1 MTDQRPLPASCD
13 IAIVGMAVLR
23 PGAHD
28 LPTFW
33 EQVTRPRDV
42 HDRGHGVTL
51 SDVRFEPAQ
60 YGLESEPW
68 ASLPP
73 PQLLAL
79 ELIRRALADAG
90 IESGAALSGQSL
102 IAVGDVTSDMAA
114 WIGRRLGFD
123 GPTFAMQGPSLGAV
137 YFALRELWQNAA
149 NVAVVAASNLRGALD
164 SDSHENL
171 AAVVLKRLPDAERDG
186 DRIYAVM
193 RGTVAVAQRSNET
206 PRELPADGLARV
218 HAVVCEAANVEPASV
233 GLCEASDAPSGV
245 LGLVKGALALHYRA
259 LPTTDR
265 AVASTPDGE
274 PEHPPLPD
282 HGELRPWIAGKQPRR
297 AAVVSLGDT
306 SYGALLQQHLG
317 DDVDYPPARPN
328 RGFELFALS
337 GATPEAV
344 ADQATELLAAIT
356 TAVNVNVA
364 ISLADL
370 AYSFFCQT
378 ADHAG
383 PTRAAIVAP
392 NLGQLANHLHALV
405 EFLTGKSNRPLPAG
419 VYFAAEPQTGK
430 LAWLFPGQGSQF
442 PQMLGEV
449 ALEFP
454 AAQACFARANV
465 ELANDSKP
473 PLSEFVFPPPMH
485 DLAELAAAR
494 KALKAADVAQPALGA
509 AEMALAGLLAQFDL
523 APDMVAGHSYGELPA
538 LCVAGAMDESQL
550 YRLSAA
556 RGRAITQMQP
566 AEGDATGGSMLAV
579 RADEAAVRA
588 ALEDCDGVWLANLN
602 SPKQTVLSGTA
613 ERLADAR
620 LRLEAAGLA
629 CAHVPVACG
638 FHSPLMAS
646 ACVHFAAALA
656 DAKFAVP
663 RIAAYRNATGAQYP
677 ADAETLREALAS
689 HLVEQ
694 VRFAE
699 QIENMLADGA
709 TVFVEVG
716 PGRVLSRLVA
726 DIAGP
731 RRHVAIAL
739 QNAHEN
745 GLQGLFEG
753 LAQLYVHGA
762 LQQLEPLYQRRVLRQ
777 FDLKEIS
784 SAQNNAAAEGV
795 WLINSRQA
803 RSATGAAP
811 VVSEP
816 NPSAGEVSV
825 SVTVTT
831 AQASIPTS
839 SATVDV
845 LANAAPLAAP
855 SHDPLAEFQQTMRQ
869 FLLTQERVVLSYLQ
883 AQTPQSGTARALL
896 ADSATETQQLA
907 VRAPARPA
915 PKALHFV
922 YEDQLLADEPPPIA
936 DQCLRCVND
945 VTPAPFA
952 DDSDLPFP
960 QGTILL
966 AGDDGPLA
974 TALVAAIEQRGGQ
987 ATILSGEELSSR
999 EAVLAAVEKA
1009 RRQGEISG
1017 LIHLAAL
1024 APAPSFAEL
1033 DRPGWRQQ
1041 VAAELHSLLLLLQAL
1056 APELSASENGQFAVL
1071 SAAVGGLDFGS
1082 ELAVEASHP
1091 WRAGL
1096 TGLLR
1101 SAANEWPGAC
1111 FRTLDLDETAAHETA
1126 AAERELELGDICVR
1140 LCDELVARGPLV
1152 VGYRQGRRL
1161 TFVTRRQDLPLDAH
1175 LAPAI
1180 RREDVVLVTGGA
1192 RGITGAVAEELAR
1205 QVQPTLAIL
1214 GRSPAPAETEDPR
1227 TAAFDSWDALAEAV
1241 AELARNVGR
1250 QLSARDIQ
1258 QRVGRIFA
1266 EREVRQ
1272 TLTTIRAAGGR
1283 AEYFACDVRSAE
1295 QLSQVVRDVQQRFG
1309 QITAVIHGAGV
1320 MDEKRIVDK
1329 TPESFSRVLATKLDP
1344 LLALRQWIDPR
1355 QLKVVMSFS
1364 SIAGRLGSA
1373 GYADYAAACEI
1384 LGAVGANLDRLWPTR
1399 VVNIIWGPWGSADSA
1414 TDAAATDPQR
1424 SGVVSVPIGQS
1435 VAVRELLEPHPGQT
1449 CVVYGPGPWVPAA
1462 VDLVRPML
1470 APNEEST
1477 RLIDPAG

>member
-1 MTDQRPLPASCD
+1 MTDQRPQPAPCD
-13 IAIVGMAVLR
+13 VAIVGMAVLR

-28 LPTFW
+28 LPTYW

-42 HDRGHGVTL
+42 RDQVQSATL
-51 SDVRFEPAQ
+51 SDVRFEPAH
-60 YGLESEPW
+60 YGWETEPW
-68 ASLPP
+68 GAFPP
-73 PQLLAL
+73 SQLLAL

-90 IESGAALSGQSL
+90 IVSSDAVSGRSL
-102 IAVGDVTSDMAA
+102 IVSGDTTNDAAA
-114 WIGRRLGFD
+114 WIGRRLQFD

-137 YFALRELWQNAA
+137 YFALRELGQDAA
-149 NVAVVAASNLRGALD
+149 KLVVVAVSNLHGAPD
-164 SDSHENL
+164 SEGQENSESQESL
-171 AAVVLKRLPDAERDG
+171 AAVVLKRLPDAEREG

-193 RGTVAVAQRSNET
+193 RGAVAVALRSNEAS
-206 PRELPADGLARV
+206 ELRTDGLASV
-218 HAVVCEAANVEPASV
+218 QAAVCGAANVEPASV
-233 GLCEASDAPSGV
+233 GLCEASDSPSGM
-245 LGLVKGALALHYRA
+245 LGLVKGALALYYRA

-265 AVASTPDGE
+265 AAISTPDGE
-274 PEHPPLPD
+274 PEHPSLPD
-282 HGELRPWIAGKQPRR
+282 HGELRPWIAGNLPRR

-317 DDVDYPPARPN
+317 DDFDYPPARAS

-337 GATPEAV
+337 GATPQAV
-344 ADQATELLAAIT
+344 ADQATDLLAAIT

-364 ISLADL
+364 ISLAEL
-370 AYSFFCQT
+370 AYSFFRQT
-378 ADHAG
+378 ADDDG
-383 PTRAAIVAP
+383 PARAAIVAP

-419 VYFAAEPQTGK
+419 IYFAAEPQTGK
-430 LAWLFPGQGSQF
+430 MAWLFPGQGSQF

-454 AAQACFARANV
+454 AAQTCFARANV
-465 ELANDSKP
+465 ELANDCEP
-473 PLSEFVFPPPMH
+473 LLSEFVFPPPVH

-509 AEMALAGLLAQFDL
+509 AEMALAGLLAEFDL

-550 YRLSAA
+550 YRLSAT
-556 RGRAITQMQP
+556 RGRAIARMQP
-566 AEGDATGGSMLAV
+566 AVGDATGGSMLAV
-579 RADEAAVRA
+579 RADESAVRA
-588 ALEDCDGVWLANLN
+588 ALEECEGVWLANLN

-620 LRLEAAGLA
+620 LRLEAVGLA

-646 ACVHFAAALA
+646 ACIHFAAALV
-656 DAKFAVP
+656 DTKLSVP
-663 RIAAYRNATGAQYP
+663 RIAVYRNATGDQFA
-677 ADAETLREALAS
+677 ADAEALRDALAS

-694 VRFAE
+694 VRFAD

-731 RRHVAIAL
+731 RAHVAIAL
-739 QNAHEN
+739 QNAHQN
-745 GLQGLFEG
+745 GLQRLLEG
-753 LAQLYVHGA
+753 LAQLYVHGV
-762 LQQLEPLYQRRVLRQ
+762 LQQLEPLYRRRVLRQ
-777 FDLKEIS
+777 FDLKDVA
-784 SAQNNAAAEGV
+784 SAQNNVSAEGV
-795 WLINSRQA
+795 WLINSRQMRPA
-803 RSATGAAP
+803 AGFVSIVNEPRPWACEESPSNTAT
-811 VVSEP
+811 
-816 NPSAGEVSV
+816 
-825 SVTVTT
+825 T
-831 AQASIPTS
+831 QASIPQ
-839 SATVDV
+839 AIETVDA
-845 LANAAPLAAP
+845 LAKAASLAAQA
-855 SHDPLAEFQQTMRQ
+855 HDPLAEFQQTMRQ
-869 FLLTQERVVLSYLQ
+869 FLLAQERVALAYLQ
-883 AQTPQSGTARALL
+883 ARTPQTGAAAFAPA
-896 ADSATETQQLA
+896 ADMTTETRELHA
-907 VRAPARPA
+907 PTPARRA
-915 PKALHFV
+915 SRELHFV

-936 DQCLRCVND
+936 DQCPRCVTG
-945 VTPAPFA
+945 VTPAPLA

-960 QGTILL
+960 QGTILFS
-966 AGDDGPLA
+966 GDDGPVA
-974 TALVAAIEQRGGQ
+974 TALLAAIEQRGGQ
-987 ATILSGEELSSR
+987 ATVLSSEELSSR
-999 EAVLAAVEKA
+999 EAAVAAVEKA
-1009 RRQGEISG
+1009 RRQGAIAG

-1024 APAPSFAEL
+1024 AQAPSFAEL
-1033 DRPGWRQQ
+1033 DRLGWRQQ
-1041 VAAELHSLLLLLQAL
+1041 VAAELRSLLLLLQAL
-1056 APELSASENGQFAVL
+1056 APELSASADGQFAVL

-1082 ELAVEASHP
+1082 ELSVEALHP

-1101 SAANEWPGAC
+1101 CAANEWPGAR
-1111 FRTLDLDETAAHETA
+1111 FRTLDFDETP
-1126 AAERELELGDICVR
+1126 AAESELELGDICVR

-1161 TFVTRRQDLPLDAH
+1161 TFVTRRHELPLEAH
-1175 LAPAI
+1175 LAPAV

-1192 RGITGAVAEELAR
+1192 RGITAAVAEELAR

-1227 TAAFDSWDALAEAV
+1227 TAAFDTWDALAEAV
-1241 AELARNVGR
+1241 TGLARNVGR

-1295 QLSQVVRDVQQRFG
+1295 QFAQVVRDVQQRFG

-1329 TPESFSRVLATKLDP
+1329 TPEAFSRVLATKLDP

-1384 LGAVGANLDRLWPTR
+1384 LGAVGANFDRHWPTR

-1414 TDAAATDPQR
+1414 TDVGAIDPQR
-1424 SGVVSVPIGQS
+1424 SGVVCVPIGQS

-1449 CVVYGPGPWVPAA
+1449 CVVYGPGPWVPAPHDSA
-1462 VDLVRPML
+1462 RPML
-1470 APNEEST
+1470 APDEAST
-1477 RLIDPAG
+1477 PSTDPAG